1 MVYSLILSFI
11 ANDNNPTG
19 IGLTPRETIRFGN
32 LEFIIDRL
40 GRLSLSPVE
49 GDSGAIFVGMVHNGS
64 PSLHTALKDSSEE
77 GGTTSGIGGSP
88 GYPSSRGC
96 NVAIPTVP
104 ITTTPVPE
112 NTPTLLTIL
121 TVMVWTV
128 APQLGMELLPN
139 QQQAYQEEQ

>member
-77 GGTTSGIGGSP
+77 GGTTSGIGGSS

-96 NVAIPTVP
+96 NVAILTVP
-104 ITTTPVPE
+104 ITTTPVLE

-139 QQQAYQEEQ
+139 QQ